1 MRGFIVRWV
10 MNGLALYFTAHL
22 IEGIDLEGFFAS
34 LLAALVLGLVNAI
47 IRPIISILTLPLNIL
62 TLGLFTFV
70 INGFML
76 WVVST
81 TMTGFYVENVF
92 FVGILGAIVMS
103 IISGILTFLIKD
115 SRL

>member
-1 MRGFIVRWV
+1 MKGLIVRWV
-10 MNGLALYFTAHL
+10 MSGLALYLTAHL
-22 IEGIDLEGFFAS
+22 IEGIELEGFLAS
-34 LLAALVLGLVNAI
+34 LLAALVLGLVNAF
-47 IRPIISILTLPLNIL
+47 IRPIISILTLPINIL

-81 TMTGFYVENVF
+81 TIAGFYVENVF
-92 FVGILGAIVMS
+92 FAGIFGAIVMS
-103 IISGILTFLIKD
+103 IISGILTFFIKD